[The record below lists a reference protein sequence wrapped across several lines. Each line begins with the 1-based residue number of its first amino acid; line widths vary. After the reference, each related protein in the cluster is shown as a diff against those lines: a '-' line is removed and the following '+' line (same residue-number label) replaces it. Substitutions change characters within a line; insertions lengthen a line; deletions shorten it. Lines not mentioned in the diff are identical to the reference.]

1 MTTATLQS
9 RLAAVQDAGRFDAV
23 VVGGFARYIAEA
35 PDEKLFRMN
44 PTATRRRPASLS
56 ARR

>member
-9 RLAAVQDAGRFDAV
+9 RLAAVQNAGRFAPV
-23 VVGGFARYIAEA
+23 VVGGFARYLAEA

-44 PTATRRRPASLS
+44 PLPLCGGDRHR
-56 ARR
+56 